1 MRPLSLLT
9 EGVFQGGLR
18 GAKPLLD
25 CSDKQPQ
32 SANLRGEPEVSVKY
46 FLGKATKSIDIPVT
60 GRCIVAVD
68 KVTQGR
74 QTMKV
79 GLTIGELAGELQLNP
94 KTIRYY
100 EEVGLLP
107 EPRRSESGYR
117 LYSKYE
123 MERLRLVKRAK
134 LLGLS
139 LAEIKD
145 IVEYAIDGR
154 CGAMEERLLSLVAA
168 KLGEIDQKI
177 EDLVTF
183 RDNLRQY
190 YTNLS
195 SRLESETGE
204 ECQTPA
210 PTSCQCLGEEVDSFR
225 E

>member
-1 MRPLSLLT
+1 M
-9 EGVFQGGLR
+9 
-18 GAKPLLD
+18 
-25 CSDKQPQ
+25 
-32 SANLRGEPEVSVKY
+32 
-46 FLGKATKSIDIPVT
+46 KA
-60 GRCIVAVD
+60 
-68 KVTQGR
+68 
-74 QTMKV
+74 
-79 GLTIGELAGELQLNP
+79 GLTIGELADELQLNP

-117 LYSKYE
+117 LYSRYE
-123 MERLRLVKRAK
+123 IERLRLVKKAK

-139 LAEIKD
+139 LAEIKE

-154 CGAMEERLLSLVAA
+154 CDVMQDRLLALVEA

-190 YTNLS
+190 YSDLS
-195 SRLESETGE
+195 SRLESETHE
-204 ECQTPA
+204 ECKTPA
-210 PTSCQCLGEEVDSFR
+210 PASCQCLGEEVDSFR